1 MTSKCGKNKK
11 VAHEAQSQQFV
22 TYHIKRNWFPLVHL
36 KITTQSGWYTVCAIF
51 KSRKIFYFLVTIK
64 VSPRR
69 LWFLRAVSINIINV
83 NESDPRSNEH
93 YLSSIENKAWKFQ
106 SCAGFEP
113 IFTTFIFTTA
123 QVVFITARITF
134 IHVFIRS
141 SKRWFSYIH
150 SRLILSMLV
159 YEERDIKK
167 VSWRL
172 ENLFKKMSN
181 GLF

>member
-1 MTSKCGKNKK
+1 MRLFNYRSQMTLKCGKNKK

-93 YLSSIENKAWKFQ
+93 YLGSSENKALKNFRPVQDLNLFSLLSFSLLLKKCSLLWGSLSFTSLSAVQKDDFH
-106 SCAGFEP
+106 
-113 IFTTFIFTTA
+113 IFTA
-123 QVVFITARITF
+123 V
-134 IHVFIRS
+134 
-141 SKRWFSYIH
+141 
-150 SRLILSMLV
+150 
-159 YEERDIKK
+159 
-167 VSWRL
+167 
-172 ENLFKKMSN
+172 
-181 GLF
+181 